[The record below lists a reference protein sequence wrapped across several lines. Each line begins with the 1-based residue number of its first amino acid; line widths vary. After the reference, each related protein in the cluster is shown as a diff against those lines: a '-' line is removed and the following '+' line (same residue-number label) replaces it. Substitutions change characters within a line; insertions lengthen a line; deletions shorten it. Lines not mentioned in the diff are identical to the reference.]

1 MRCYMKICLDLEI
14 STQRNMLSMI
24 YRENKISLDEKLFSC
39 GIFIDLQKTF
49 DTVNHKFLSEKL
61 KIIGIELS

>member
-1 MRCYMKICLDLEI
+1 MKICLDLEI